1 MKKILDPA
9 GAGTVAGYPKGVMPP
24 TFGQSL
30 TAKEFTD
37 LVSFLLTQ
45 K

>member
-1 MKKILDPA
+1 M
-9 GAGTVAGYPKGVMPP
+9 GTVAGYHKGMMPP

-37 LVSFLLTQ
+37 LMAFLQTM

>member
-1 MKKILDPA
+1 MRKILDPA

-24 TFGQSL
+24 TLGQSL
-30 TAKEFTD
+30 TAKEYVD
-37 LVSFLLTQ
+37 LMAFLLTL